1 MDDDITPT
9 LDPNSS
15 TGIYIPPNLQDCF
28 LELDRMLSASMRDC
42 ISACSED
49 DLIRHHFGLGMW
61 MRNNWGLWS
70 ESSPLKQF
78 FDSQGKYS
86 ADDMSSMILKSYW
99 QHLNRKVQ
107 QVDG

>member
-1 MDDDITPT
+1 
-9 LDPNSS
+9 
-15 TGIYIPPNLQDCF
+15 
-28 LELDRMLSASMRDC
+28 MLSTDMRDS
-42 ISACSED
+42 ISDCSED
-49 DLIRHHFGLGMW
+49 DLTRHHFGLGMW

-70 ESSPLKQF
+70 EASPLKQF

-107 QVDG
+107 QVDR